1 MKTADMNTKN
11 IIVSL
16 IAVMLTMGLAA
27 QENRSK
33 VKVVDANEK
42 SVIVYGAM
50 PSSSLSCQV
59 GDFPAFR
66 NASLTTVDFRDLQ
79 KIIVR
84 HDLPARMDTSYV
96 SVEMVT
102 RDGESEVYEMSKST
116 RILGDTDEGSFSV
129 KVKDLKSLEIEQ

>member
-1 MKTADMNTKN
+1 MHIKR
-11 IIVSL
+11 IFSSL
-16 IAVMLTMGLAA
+16 FVVMLTLGAIA

-33 VKVVDANEK
+33 VKIVDANEE

-66 NASLTTVDFRDLQ
+66 DAQLTTVDFRDLQ

-84 HDLPARMDTSYV
+84 HDLPARVDTSYV

-129 KVKDLKSLEIEQ
+129 KVKDVKSLEIVQ